1 MMTKFNQSLTDTD
14 VQESYPPTEWQ
25 LQQTSGLGQTRQIQT
40 SEIWSDDDRRRTR
53 LIGTA
58 RLILNVRL
66 QRRAAFRDI
75 KFTEPTWNM
84 ALDLFSRH
92 LAGQLVTTLN
102 LCAVSGVP
110 QTTALRS
117 ISAMVE
123 GGHFIRRRDP
133 ADARR
138 VYVHLSA
145 PLVEA
150 MENYLSGFGGKVSAL
165 FELKR
170 PA

>member
-1 MMTKFNQSLTDTD
+1 MSKFDQRLTDTD
-14 VQESYPPTEWQ
+14 VQEPYLPTEWQ
-25 LQQTSGLGQTRQIQT
+25 PQQASGLGRSQQIQN
-40 SEIWSDDDRRRTR
+40 SKILPDEDQRRAR

-58 RLILNVRL
+58 RLILNARL
-66 QRRAAFRDI
+66 QRSTAFRDI

-102 LCAVSGVP
+102 LCSVSGVP

-117 ISAMVE
+117 ICVMVE

-133 ADARR
+133 SDARR
-138 VYVHLSA
+138 VHVHLSDA
-145 PLVEA
+145 LVDA
-150 MENYLSGFGGKVSAL
+150 MEKYLSGFGGQVGAL